1 MSKRSSVGL
10 SYSSRFTLLSF
21 AWLASVTSP
30 MGMAQEEKPR
40 PSEAPVVPVA
50 PSTLPVNPEETE
62 EAPAAAAPSKSQAGS
77 LPKLTPEQIAALPP
91 RTGAWSIGFD
101 VRQLNITP
109 NDRRYKQRSPAP
121 DINVGYVH
129 IDKNWWAMARGHL
142 PFGPTSE
149 KYPESPP
156 VDYEGFGFS
165 ATYGRPLISGLR
177 KGSGDYGAEIGV
189 EIFELVGRSFRR
201 QVLPDNSVSEAWV
214 MKTSWTAIT
223 PALTATF
230 LKPSRPKGTRPEWL
244 MTRIEGYRISLGAVI
259 PVQTSWDLRWEKNS
273 VGQGDRGTWKGV
285 FGVASVS
292 AWLGI

>member
-1 MSKRSSVGL
+1 MGPII
-10 SYSSRFTLLSF
+10 SSRNFALTLTLM
-21 AWLASVTSP
+21 ASLTSQLVL
-30 MGMAQEEKPR
+30 AQEEKPR
-40 PSEAPVVPVA
+40 PSETPIVPVA
-50 PSTLPVNPEETE
+50 PSTLPVNPEETDTTPKE
-62 EAPAAAAPSKSQAGS
+62 SGPGKGQAGS
-77 LPKLTPEQIAALPP
+77 LPKLTPEEIAALPP

-165 ATYGRPLISGLR
+165 ATYGRPLTSGLR
-177 KGSGDYGAEIGV
+177 KSSGDYGAEIGV

-201 QVLPDNSVSEAWV
+201 QVLPDNSISEAWV

-230 LKPSRPKGTRPEWL
+230 LKPSRPEGTRPEWL

-259 PVQTSWDLRWEKNS
+259 PVQTSWDLRWEKNG
-273 VGQGDRGTWKGV
+273 VGQGDRGTWKGI